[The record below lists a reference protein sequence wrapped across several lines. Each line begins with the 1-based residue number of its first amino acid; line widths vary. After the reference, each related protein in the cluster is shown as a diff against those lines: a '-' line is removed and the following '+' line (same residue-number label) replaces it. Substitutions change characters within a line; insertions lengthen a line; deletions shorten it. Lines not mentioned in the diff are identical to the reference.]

1 MTEAARVRMTI
12 PVIYEDDDILLV
24 NKPAGMAV
32 QGGAGVAHPLDDVLS
47 RQVGYRVHL
56 VHRLD
61 RETSGLLVVAKHPA
75 AAWEWIAL
83 IAGKRVQKTYTAYC
97 FGLPELHGKPAR
109 TGTIAAPVT
118 AHGREQA
125 AVTQFFVEQ
134 TAIIPP
140 GDGTDAPTVSRL
152 RLVLGTGRM
161 HQIRIHLAQAHCP
174 IIADDRH
181 GDFRLNKAARKSLRA
196 KTLCL
201 AATRI
206 TLPLGGSP
214 RTFSVSLPP
223 HMQTAPLADALT
235 APVPQ
240 RPGQSS

>member
-1 MTEAARVRMTI
+1 MTI

-24 NKPAGMAV
+24 DKPAGMAV

-47 RQVGYRVHL
+47 RQVGYQVHL

-61 RETSGLLVVAKHPA
+61 RETGGLLVVAKHPA
-75 AAWEWIAL
+75 AAREWIAL

-97 FGLPELHGKPAR
+97 FGVPELHGKSAR
-109 TGTIAAPVT
+109 AGTITAPVT

-125 AVTQFFVEQ
+125 AVTQFLVEQ
-134 TAIIPP
+134 TVRIPP
-140 GDGTDAPTVSRL
+140 GDGMDALTVSRL

-161 HQIRIHLAQAHCP
+161 HQIRIHLAQVRCP
-174 IIADDRH
+174 IVADDRH
-181 GDFRLNKAARKSLRA
+181 GDFRLNRAAKKSLRA

-206 TLPLGGSP
+206 TIPLGGKQ
-214 RTFSVSLPP
+214 RTFFVSLPP
-223 HMQTAPLADALT
+223 HMQTGPLADVFA
-235 APVPQ
+235 A
-240 RPGQSS
+240 PGQQEG

>member
-1 MTEAARVRMTI
+1 MTI

-32 QGGAGVAHPLDDVLS
+32 QGGAGVTHPLDDVLS

-75 AAWEWIAL
+75 AAREWIAL
-83 IAGKRVQKTYTAYC
+83 IAGKHVQKTYTAYC
-97 FGLPELHGKPAR
+97 FGVPELRGKPAR
-109 TGTIAAPVT
+109 TGTIVAPVT

-134 TAIIPP
+134 TATIPP
-140 GDGTDAPTVSRL
+140 GDGTDAFTVSRL

-206 TLPLGGSP
+206 TLPLGGTP

-223 HMQTAPLADALT
+223 HMQAAPLADALP
-235 APVPQ
+235 A
-240 RPGQSS
+240 PGQREE

>member
-1 MTEAARVRMTI
+1 MTI

-24 NKPAGMAV
+24 DKPAGMAV
-32 QGGAGVAHPLDDVLS
+32 QGGAGIAHPLDDELS
-47 RQVGYRVHL
+47 RQVGRRVHL

-75 AAWEWIAL
+75 AAREWAAL

-97 FGLPELHGKPAR
+97 FGMPELHGKSAR

-125 AVTQFFVEQ
+125 AETRFWVEQ
-134 TAIIPP
+134 TATIPP
-140 GDGTDAPTVSRL
+140 DDGTDALTVSRL

-181 GDFRLNKAARKSLRA
+181 GDFRLNKTAKKSLRI

-206 TLPLGGSP
+206 TIPLGGTP

-223 HMQTAPLADALT
+223 HMQTEPLAAAL
-235 APVPQ
+235 AA
-240 RPGQSS
+240 PGQQEE

>member
-1 MTEAARVRMTI
+1 MTI

-24 NKPAGMAV
+24 DKPAGMAV
-32 QGGAGVAHPLDDVLS
+32 QGGAGVAHSLDDMLS

-61 RETSGLLVVAKHPA
+61 RETGGLLVVAKHPA
-75 AAWEWIAL
+75 AAREWTSL

-97 FGLPELHGKPAR
+97 FGVPELHGKRAHA
-109 TGTIAAPVT
+109 GTIADPVT

-125 AVTQFFVEQ
+125 AVTQFVVEQ
-134 TAIIPP
+134 TVSIPP
-140 GDGTDAPTVSRL
+140 DDGTDALTVSRL

-161 HQIRIHLAQAHCP
+161 HQIRIHLAHARCP
-174 IIADDRH
+174 IVADDRH
-181 GDFRLNKAARKSLRA
+181 GDFRLNKIAKKSLRV

-206 TLPLGGSP
+206 TIPLGGTP
-214 RTFSVSLPP
+214 RTFSVALPA
-223 HMQTAPLADALT
+223 HMQTGPLADAFA
-235 APVPQ
+235 APGRQ
-240 RPGQSS
+240 ES

>member
-1 MTEAARVRMTI
+1 MTI

-24 NKPAGMAV
+24 DKPVGMAV

-47 RQVGYRVHL
+47 RQVGYQVHL

-61 RETSGLLVVAKHPA
+61 RETGGLLVVAKHPA
-75 AAWEWIAL
+75 AAREWIAL

-97 FGLPELHGKPAR
+97 FGVPELHGKPAR
-109 TGTIAAPVT
+109 AGTIAAPVT

-125 AVTQFFVEQ
+125 AVTQFLVEQ
-134 TAIIPP
+134 TVRIPP
-140 GDGTDAPTVSRL
+140 GDGMDALTVSRL

-161 HQIRIHLAQAHCP
+161 HQIRIHLAQVRCP
-174 IIADDRH
+174 IVADDRH
-181 GDFRLNKAARKSLRA
+181 GDFRLNRAAKKSLRA

-206 TLPLGGSP
+206 TIPLGGKQ
-214 RTFSVSLPP
+214 RTFSVSLPT
-223 HMQTAPLADALT
+223 HMQTGPLADAF
-235 APVPQ
+235 AA
-240 RPGQSS
+240 PGQQEG

>member
-1 MTEAARVRMTI
+1 MTI

-24 NKPAGMAV
+24 DKPAGMAV

-47 RQVGYRVHL
+47 RQVGYQVHL

-61 RETSGLLVVAKHPA
+61 RETGGLLVVAKHPA
-75 AAWEWIAL
+75 AAREWIAL

-97 FGLPELHGKPAR
+97 FGVPELHGKPAR
-109 TGTIAAPVT
+109 AGTIAASVT

-125 AVTQFFVEQ
+125 AVTQFLVEQ
-134 TAIIPP
+134 TVRIPP
-140 GDGTDAPTVSRL
+140 GDGMDALTVSRL

-161 HQIRIHLAQAHCP
+161 HQIRIHLAQVRCP
-174 IIADDRH
+174 IVADDRH
-181 GDFRLNKAARKSLRA
+181 GDFRLNRAAKKSLRA

-206 TLPLGGSP
+206 TIPLGGKQ
-214 RTFSVSLPP
+214 RTFFVSLPP
-223 HMQTAPLADALT
+223 HMQTGPLADVFA
-235 APVPQ
+235 A
-240 RPGQSS
+240 PGQQEG

>member
-1 MTEAARVRMTI
+1 MTEAARGRMTI

-24 NKPAGMAV
+24 DKPAGMAV

-75 AAWEWIAL
+75 AAREWIAL
-83 IAGKRVQKTYTAYC
+83 IAGKHVQKTYTAYC
-97 FGLPELHGKPAR
+97 FGLPELHGRPAR

-134 TAIIPP
+134 TATIPP
-140 GDGTDAPTVSRL
+140 GNGTDALTVSRL
-152 RLVLGTGRM
+152 RLVLETGRM

-201 AATRI
+201 AATHI

-223 HMQTAPLADALT
+223 HMQAAPLADALA
-235 APVPQ
+235 APVPH